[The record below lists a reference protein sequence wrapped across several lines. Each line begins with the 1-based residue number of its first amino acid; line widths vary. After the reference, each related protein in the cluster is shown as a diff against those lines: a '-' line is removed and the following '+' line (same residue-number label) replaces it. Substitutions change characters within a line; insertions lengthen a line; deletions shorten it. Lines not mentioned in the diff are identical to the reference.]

1 MPFFG
6 NILPILRSYSGLE
19 YGLDG
24 KVTIGVQQSALG
36 MNVPLTLGHRPEAS
50 GSSAVGHEFGAAR
63 RGENSGKPVR
73 AAQYVRMS
81 TEHQKYSTKNQADSM
96 QQYAARRGIEI
107 VRTYADAGK
116 SGLSLDGRDALKQLI
131 EDVQNRT
138 ADFTTI
144 LVYDVSRWGRFQDAD
159 ESAYYEYICK
169 RVGISVQYCA
179 EQFENDGS
187 PVSTIVK
194 GVKRAMAG
202 EYSRELSVKVFTGQC
217 RLIEL
222 GYRQGGPPG
231 YGLRRS
237 LVDQTGATKGELT
250 RGEHK
255 SIQTDRVVLVPAPS
269 EEVDTV
275 RWIYRSF
282 ANEGKP
288 EREIANIL
296 NERGIRTDL
305 GRPWT
310 RGTVHQVLTNE
321 KYIGNNIWNRGSF
334 KLKRKR
340 VRNSPNMWIRAEG
353 AFESIVDRSLFDAA
367 QAIIRERSYKLSNEE
382 MLEALERLLQDHGY
396 LSGLVID
403 ETERLPSSSAYQSR
417 FGSLLRAYELVGFTP
432 DRDYRYIE
440 INRTL
445 RLMHPKIVSGVI
457 AGIHQTGGSVKQ
469 DPTTDLLT
477 VNGEFTASVVVV
489 RCRTTPA
496 GSLRWQICFDVG
508 LWPDITVAVR
518 MDYPNQNA
526 LDYYLLPRIDMT
538 VPRLRL
544 AEDNGISLDAYRF
557 ETLEALFGLAARAEL
572 LEVA

>member
-1 MPFFG
+1 
-6 NILPILRSYSGLE
+6 
-19 YGLDG
+19 
-24 KVTIGVQQSALG
+24 
-36 MNVPLTLGHRPEAS
+36 MNVPLTLGRGLEIS
-50 GSSAVGHEFGAAR
+50 GSSAVGHALGADRSGA
-63 RGENSGKPVR
+63 NSGKLIR

-81 TEHQKYSTKNQADSM
+81 TEHQKYSTEHQSEAM
-96 QQYAARRGIEI
+96 QEYAARRGIEI

-116 SGLSLDGRDALKQLI
+116 SGLSLEGRDALKQLI
-131 EDVQNRT
+131 EDVQT
-138 ADFTTI
+138 KKADFSTI
-144 LVYDVSRWGRFQDAD
+144 LVYDISRWGRFQDAD

-169 RVGISVQYCA
+169 RAQISVQYCA

-237 LVDQTGATKGELT
+237 LIDQAGAAKGELS

-255 SIQTDRVVLVPAPS
+255 SIQTDRVVLVPGPAD
-269 EEVDTV
+269 EIDTV
-275 RWIYRSF
+275 RWMYRSF
-282 ANEGKP
+282 VKEGNL
-288 EREIANIL
+288 ESEIANIL
-296 NERGIRTDL
+296 NERRITTDL

-310 RGTVHQVLTNE
+310 RGTVHQVLINE
-321 KYIGNNIWNRGSF
+321 KYIGNNVWNRGSF

-340 VRNSPNMWIRAEG
+340 VRNSPDMWIRAEG
-353 AFESIVDRSLFDAA
+353 AFEPIIDRAQFEAA
-367 QAIIRERSYKLSNEE
+367 QAIIRERSYKLSNDE
-382 MLEALERLLQDHGY
+382 MITVLQKLLQDRGY
-396 LSGLVID
+396 LSGLIID
-403 ETERLPSSSAYQSR
+403 ETESLPSSSAYQSR

-440 INRTL
+440 INRSL
-445 RLMHPKIVSGVI
+445 RRLHPNIVADVI
-457 AGIHQTGGSVKQ
+457 AGIEQAGGSVKQ
-469 DPTTDLLT
+469 DPATDLLT

-489 RCRTTPA
+489 RCQTTAA
-496 GSLRWQICFDVG
+496 GSLRWQIRFDVG
-508 LWPDITVAVR
+508 FWPDITVAVR
-518 MDYPNQNA
+518 MDGPNQNA

-538 VPRLRL
+538 APRLRL

-557 ETLEALFGLAARAEL
+557 PTLDAFFGMATRVSLQ
-572 LEVA
+572 EVA

>member
-6 NILPILRSYSGLE
+6 NILPTLRSYSGLE
-19 YGLDG
+19 YGIVG
-24 KVTIGVQQSALG
+24 KVTIGAQASALG
-36 MNVPLTLGHRPEAS
+36 MNVPLTLGQRLEAS
-50 GSSAVGHEFGAAR
+50 GSSAVGHAFGAGR
-63 RGENSGKPVR
+63 NGEISGKPVR

-81 TEHQKYSTKNQADSM
+81 TEHQKYSTENQGEAL
-96 QQYAARRGIEI
+96 QHYAAQRGIEI
-107 VRTYADAGK
+107 VRTYADEGK
-116 SGLSLDGRDALKQLI
+116 SGLRLDGRDALKRLI
-131 EDVQNRT
+131 EDVQNGK

-169 RVGISVQYCA
+169 RAGISVQYCA

-202 EYSRELSVKVFTGQC
+202 EYSRELSVKVFAGQC

-237 LVDQTGATKGELT
+237 LVDQTGAAKGELT

-269 EEVDTV
+269 EEIDTV
-275 RWIYRSF
+275 RWMYRSF
-282 ANEGKP
+282 VKEAKP

-296 NERGIRTDL
+296 NERGITTDL

-321 KYIGNNIWNRGSF
+321 KYIGNNVWNRGSF

-340 VRNSPNMWIRAEG
+340 VRNSPDMWIRAEG
-353 AFESIVDRSLFDAA
+353 VFESIVDRSLFDAA

-382 MLEALERLLQDHGY
+382 MLEALQRLLRDHGY
-396 LSGLVID
+396 LSGLIID

-440 INRTL
+440 INRAL
-445 RLMHPKIVSGVI
+445 RRMHPQIVINAIVGI
-457 AGIHQTGGSVKQ
+457 KQAGGWVEQ

-477 VNGEFTASVVVV
+477 INGEFTASIVVV
-489 RCRTTPA
+489 RCRMTPA
-496 GSLRWQICFDVG
+496 GSPRWQIRFDVS

-518 MDYPNQNA
+518 MDQPNQTA

-557 ETLEALFGLAARAEL
+557 ETLEALFELAARAEL